1 MEGSKPIDKTLCLQ
15 WDLICA
21 IVNPKGRCAKTIR
34 KSILGEDKYGESR
47 QRTKVENGRL

>member
-15 WDLICA
+15 WDLVCA
-21 IVNPKGRCAKTIR
+21 ILNPKGRCKRMVI
-34 KSILGEDKYGESR
+34 KSILGEDKYVESR